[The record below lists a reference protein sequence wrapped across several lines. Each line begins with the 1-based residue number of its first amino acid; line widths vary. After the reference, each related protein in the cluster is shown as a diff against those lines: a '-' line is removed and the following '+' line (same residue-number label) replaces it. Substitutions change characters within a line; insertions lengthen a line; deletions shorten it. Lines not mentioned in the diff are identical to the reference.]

1 MTVFLLV
8 FLARLLQFKSDGSDD
23 SGNFKLR
30 TARVIRQVDLK
41 YCFLHDPFLNEYR
54 QPGDGSCLF
63 HSLAYGLGGSS
74 ASVLRREIAAYIQ
87 VNQVLTSSVSNVT
100 SLTQYLIPSPYS
112 HLPFFFSSAL
122 RVSPSHSFS
131 AMVSFDADIE
141 QRNPDLEI
149 AETPMRDWV
158 KWDSGC
164 SVSQYASRM
173 AVRRLYCML
182 LMITCI
188 DSNLRGS

>member
-1 MTVFLLV
+1 MF
-8 FLARLLQFKSDGSDD
+8 
-23 SGNFKLR
+23 
-30 TARVIRQVDLK
+30 I
-41 YCFLHDPFLNEYR
+41 
-54 QPGDGSCLF
+54 
-63 HSLAYGLGGSS
+63 SLACVWTRRKFSFRPPQRNRCVHSGKSGFDKFCFERDFPHPISHSFSLFSS
-74 ASVLRREIAAYIQ
+74 S
-87 VNQVLTSSVSNVT
+87 
-100 SLTQYLIPSPYS
+100 
-112 HLPFFFSSAL
+112 FFLFSSAL

-188 DSNLRGS
+188 DSNLRGR